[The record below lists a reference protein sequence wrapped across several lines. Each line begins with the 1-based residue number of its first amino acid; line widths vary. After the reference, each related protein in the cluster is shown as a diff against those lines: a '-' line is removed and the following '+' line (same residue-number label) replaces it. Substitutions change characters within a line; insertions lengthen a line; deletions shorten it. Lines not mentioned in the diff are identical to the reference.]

1 MAGDFELKLS
11 STTYKAHCSTG
22 TSGGKE
28 TNSWDVS
35 AEFNKF
41 SFTIRIPKEKE
52 ATQEEIMV
60 FICAF
65 DKAFNTV
72 RTEQRK
78 TNDLR
83 FLNN

>member
-1 MAGDFELKLS
+1 MRDFELKLG
-11 STTYKAHCSTG
+11 STMYKAHCSTG
-22 TSGGKE
+22 TSNGKPII
-28 TNSWDVS
+28 SWDVT

-41 SFTIRIPKEKE
+41 SFNIRVPKEKE

-65 DKAFNTV
+65 DEAFNIV
-72 RTEQRK
+72 RTKQRQ

>member
-1 MAGDFELKLS
+1 MTSFELKLG
-11 STTYKAHCSTG
+11 STTYKADCNTE
-22 TSGGKE
+22 TSNGKE
-28 TNSWDVS
+28 IRSWNVT

-41 SFTIRIPKEKE
+41 SFGIRIPKEKE
-52 ATQEEIMV
+52 ATKEEIMI

-65 DKAFNTV
+65 NEAFNKV
-72 RTEQRK
+72 RTEQRN

>member
-1 MAGDFELKLS
+1 MRDFELKLS
-11 STTYKAHCSTG
+11 WVTYKATCHTG

-28 TNSWDVS
+28 FNSWDIT

-41 SFTIRIPKEKE
+41 RFTIQVPKEKE
-52 ATQEEIMV
+52 ATQEEIMI

-65 DKAFNTV
+65 DEAFTAV
-72 RTEQRK
+72 RTKQRK